1 MITSEV
7 LMITIFANPVSGARL
22 GERTLQI
29 VTEYLKSK
37 NVEFIVHSSTY
48 SGEPVEIAKKYKDE
62 LKKVIIIGGDGTFN
76 EFTNGLNNLENYD
89 ICFIPGGTGND
100 FSYSLGI
107 YDITKI
113 LDKFLNGES
122 TKIDYLKV
130 NDKKCL
136 NVCGTGLDT
145 EVLQKY
151 NALPKKNKA
160 GYVKCLIKVLLNF
173 EFYKLRL
180 TIDDEKVIEGEF
192 MLAACCNGKRF
203 GANIYISPESKIDDG
218 FINLILIKKIKKII
232 IPFALLGFIKG
243 KHLNKSYAEQILCK
257 KVKIENLSGDMIYN
271 LDGQLFE
278 GKEVNVNICEGKLN
292 TYIQKNY
299 TNV

>member
-1 MITSEV
+1 
-7 LMITIFANPVSGARL
+7 MITIFANPASGARL

-62 LKKVIIIGGDGTFN
+62 VKKIIIIGGDGTFN

-100 FSYSLGI
+100 FSFSLGI

-113 LDKFLNGES
+113 LDKFLTDENS
-122 TKIDYLKV
+122 KIDYLKA

-151 NALPKKNKA
+151 NALHKKNKT

-173 EFYKLRL
+173 KFYKLRL

-203 GANIYISPESKIDDG
+203 GANIHISPESKVDDG
-218 FINLILIKKIKKII
+218 FINLILIKKVKKII

-243 KHLNKSYAEQILCK
+243 KHLTKSYAEQILCK

-292 TYIQKNY
+292 TYIQ
-299 TNV
+299 